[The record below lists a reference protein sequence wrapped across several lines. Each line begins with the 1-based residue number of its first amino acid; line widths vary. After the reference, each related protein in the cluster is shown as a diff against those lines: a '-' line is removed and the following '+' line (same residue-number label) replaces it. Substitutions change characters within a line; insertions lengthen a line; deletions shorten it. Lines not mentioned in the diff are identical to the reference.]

1 MARQPKLTT
10 KQLMNAV
17 DVMNRFLDEYQTI
30 DMQNSDSIVE
40 YEYKVARIAMP
51 LGIKKWD
58 RACSYSLV
66 DLLQSKGNVRIID
79 PSDDILIGCDFL

>member
-1 MARQPKLTT
+1 MAIQRKLTMQ
-10 KQLMNAV
+10 QLLNAV
-17 DVMNRFLDEYQTI
+17 YVMNRFLDEYQTI

-40 YEYKVARIAMP
+40 YEYKVARIAVP

-58 RACSYSLV
+58 RACFYSLA